1 MTGINLLPWREI
13 QFAQAKQQ
21 LQMHLICSSIV
32 SLLLGIT
39 LHLLYGWWLDLQQQT
54 YQDLN
59 KKMESLA
66 EAGERASN
74 LVSIKKQ
81 LAGRITWLHTLAA
94 KRIQTVNLFDTLTH
108 SLPDGLYFTEIIRQ
122 VDSIVITGWAQSSA
136 EVSQLLQNIEQS
148 GILKEASLNNIK
160 TKEKEI
166 TFDKFKN
173 SFSLQAIYEE

>member
-1 MTGINLLPWREI
+1 
-13 QFAQAKQQ
+13 
-21 LQMHLICSSIV
+21 
-32 SLLLGIT
+32 
-39 LHLLYGWWLDLQQQT
+39 
-54 YQDLN
+54 
-59 KKMESLA
+59 
-66 EAGERASN
+66 
-74 LVSIKKQ
+74 
-81 LAGRITWLHTLAA
+81 
-94 KRIQTVNLFDTLTH
+94 LTH